1 MARAARSVVTGYP
14 LHVIQRG
21 NNRQAVFLDD
31 HDRHDYLR
39 CLADATIE
47 HGLSIHAYVLMDN
60 HVHLLCTPDRE
71 GALSGAMQ
79 ALGRRYVRHFNRRH
93 GRTGT
98 LWEGR
103 FRSSLVEA
111 DRYLLACHRYIE
123 LNPVRAGR
131 VDDPA
136 AWPWSSHRHHLGLV
150 VDPLV
155 RLHPVLYTLGNTPFE
170 RESAYRR
177 LFEDGL
183 PAAQSD
189 WLSRCLISGKP
200 TASTDFQRTLELG
213 HGLHLIARPVG
224 RPPRRDLP
232 RGEDEPNP

>member
-1 MARAARSVVTGYP
+1 MARAARPVVTGLP

-21 NNRQAVFLDD
+21 NNRQPVFLDD
-31 HDRHDYLR
+31 QDRRDYLR
-39 CLADATIE
+39 CLSDASIE

-60 HVHLLCTPDRE
+60 HVHLLCTPEQD
-71 GALSGAMQ
+71 GALSAAMQ

-131 VDDPA
+131 VDDPR
-136 AWPWSSHRHHLGLV
+136 AWPWSSHRHHVGLS

-155 RLHPVLYTLGNTPFE
+155 RPHPLLYSLGNTPFE
-170 RESAYRR
+170 RESAYQR
-177 LFEDGL
+177 LFDDSGMDGCTEQ
-183 PAAQSD
+183 A
-189 WLSRCLISGKP
+189 WLTRCLISGKP
-200 TASTDFQRTLELG
+200 TASTDFQRSVETG
-213 HGLHLIARPVG
+213 HGLNLIPRPVG
-224 RPPRRDLP
+224 RPRRQQPD
-232 RGEDEPNP
+232 

>member
-1 MARAARSVVTGYP
+1 MARAARPVITGLP

-31 HDRHDYLR
+31 HDRRDYLR
-39 CLADATIE
+39 CLTDASIE

-60 HVHLLCTPDRE
+60 HVHLLCTPERE
-71 GALSGAMQ
+71 GGLSGAMQ

-131 VDDPA
+131 VEQPE
-136 AWPWSSHRHHLGLV
+136 AWPWSSHRHHVGLTI
-150 VDPLV
+150 DPLV

-177 LFEDGL
+177 LFEDHL
-183 PAAQSD
+183 QKTEDA
-189 WLSRCLISGKP
+189 WFTHRLLTGKP
-200 TASTDFQRTLELG
+200 TASTDFQRSVESG
-213 HGLHLIARPVG
+213 YGLRLLTRPVG
-224 RPPRRDLP
+224 RPRRP
-232 RGEDEPNP
+232 PSS

>member
-1 MARAARSVVTGYP
+1 MARAARPVITGLP

-21 NNRQAVFLDD
+21 NNRQPVFLDD
-31 HDRHDYLR
+31 HDRRDYLR
-39 CLADATIE
+39 CLADASIE

-60 HVHLLCTPDRE
+60 HVHLLCTPERD
-71 GALSGAMQ
+71 GALSGAVQ

-131 VDDPA
+131 VEQPE
-136 AWPWSSHRHHLGLV
+136 AWQWSSHRHHVGLA

-155 RLHPVLYTLGNTPFE
+155 RLHPALYTLGNTPFE

-177 LFEDGL
+177 LFEDPL
-183 PAAQSD
+183 PQTEEAWFTQR
-189 WLSRCLISGKP
+189 LLNGKP
-200 TASTDFQRTLELG
+200 TASTDFQRSVESG
-213 HGLHLIARPVG
+213 YGLRLLARPVG
-224 RPPRRDLP
+224 RPRRP
-232 RGEDEPNP
+232 PSS

>member
-1 MARAARSVVTGYP
+1 MARAARPVVTGLP

-31 HDRHDYLR
+31 QDRRDYLR
-39 CLADATIE
+39 CLADACIE

-60 HVHLLCTPDRE
+60 HVHLLCTPERE

-93 GRTGT
+93 ARTGT

-131 VDDPA
+131 VEQPE
-136 AWPWSSHRHHLGLV
+136 AWVWSSHRHHLGLA

-177 LFEDGL
+177 LFEEGPI
-183 PAAQSD
+183 PAEGE
-189 WLSRCLISGKP
+189 WLTQCLISGKP
-200 TASTDFQRTLELG
+200 TASTDFQRAMEAG
-213 HGLHLIARPVG
+213 HGLKLTARPVG
-224 RPPRRDLP
+224 RPKRLVTD
-232 RGEDEPNP
+232 